1 MSSTQHFSNIYRFK
15 NISSGSGL
23 KPLLIVLKSTV
34 KQFWF
39 KTVANEGIISNDSS
53 FESLLIYGPTTVQ
66 YEPLLRIHI
75 L

>member
-15 NISSGSGL
+15 NISSGSDL
-23 KPLLIVLKSTV
+23 KPLLIVLESTV

-53 FESLLIYGPTTVQ
+53 FESL
-66 YEPLLRIHI
+66 
-75 L
+75 